1 MAAQDLSLPGL
12 GCCLRLVNAPE
23 VARALATALPGWPIT
38 ARPARGSAPA
48 IRLYRC
54 GDGYRQYAPEL
65 PTGLDLPT
73 VTAAVCSLI
82 ADLAGEALA
91 GDRHRDRAPDRVQ
104 EQGLIGLH
112 CGSVEIDG
120 RLAIFPEAH
129 RAGKSTLSVACAAA
143 GYRVFGDDVL
153 GLTPAGEGMALG
165 IAPRLRLPLPEI
177 LPPELVDYIHRRA
190 GPEDAHY
197 RYVIPEAEERAAHG
211 ESRPLGAIVLLERDA
226 GLTAPEVV
234 RLAPGEGLVQL
245 LTQNFAYDLTHEA
258 LMPRLVPLMERLPCL
273 LLRYAEPLAAA
284 RELARVLRTPE
295 ADETTSMAEAAR
307 MTPRRGVECPAHGRW
322 RASPNASAHALG
334 DELFLI
340 HRPSGAIHRL
350 NATGHAVWALLA
362 EEALSVDELADCLA
376 EHFDRPLAAVAR
388 DLRILMGGLLEA
400 GLVIPTG
407 ASFLAATG

>member
-23 VARALATALPGWPIT
+23 VARALATALPGWPIV

-91 GDRHRDRAPDRVQ
+91 SDPH
-104 EQGLIGLH
+104 LLGLH
-112 CGSVEIDG
+112 CGSVEIEG
-120 RLAIFPEAH
+120 RLVIFPEAH
-129 RAGKSTLSVACAAA
+129 RAGKSTLSVAFAAA

-153 GLTPAGEGMALG
+153 GLTPGGEGMALG

-177 LPPELVDYIHRRA
+177 LPPELVDYIQRRA

-197 RYVIPEAEERAAHG
+197 RYVIPEAEARAAHG
-211 ESRPLGAIVLLERDA
+211 ETRPLGAIVLLERDA

-284 RELARVLRTPE
+284 RELARVFRTPE
-295 ADETTSMAEAAR
+295 AGETASMAEAAR

-322 RASPNASAHALG
+322 RASPNASAQPLG

-350 NATGHAVWALLA
+350 NATGHAAWALLV
-362 EEALSVDELADCLA
+362 EEPLSLDELTDCLA
-376 EHFDRPLAAVAR
+376 EHFAEPRVTLAR
-388 DLRILMGGLLEA
+388 DLRTLLGALLEA
-400 GLVIPTG
+400 GLVIPAA
-407 ASFLAATG
+407 ASSLDAIG